1 MQAAALAAEQP
12 GRSHPLIRWVG
23 SAPVTFCWLT
33 LLFMTTVI
41 QHVLPRLHL
50 REVLHQNSTNLHHL
64 AADPLRVLGTSLLWI
79 DGYRWWPYFVAFCL
93 FLAPAERWLGSLRF
107 VIAGL
112 TAHVVA
118 TYLSEGFL
126 YWQIQEAAVSPK
138 YLNARDVGVSYFVA
152 GIAGLLTYRIARP
165 WRWLYLVTAL
175 AWVGIGLAVTP
186 TFTSV
191 GHLAGVLVGLALYPL
206 SRGRTA
212 PLLNPAKL
220 YRALRRS
227 RRAA

>member
-1 MQAAALAAEQP
+1 MQPAPVATDRRSWPQAL
-12 GRSHPLIRWVG
+12 GRLVST
-23 SAPVTFCWLT
+23 APVTFSWLAV
-33 LLFMTTVI
+33 LFMTTAV

-50 REVLHQNSTNLHHL
+50 RELLHQNSTNLHHL
-64 AADPLRVLGTSLLWI
+64 ASDPLRVLGTSLLWI

-93 FLAPAERWLGSLRF
+93 LLAPAERWLGSLRF

-165 WRWLYLVTAL
+165 WRWLYLLTAL

-191 GHLAGVLVGLALYPL
+191 GHLSGLLVGLALYPL

-212 PLLNPAKL
+212 ALLDPAKL
-220 YRALRRS
+220 YGALRRH

>member
-1 MQAAALAAEQP
+1 M
-12 GRSHPLIRWVG
+12 IRLVG
-23 SAPVTFCWLT
+23 TAPVTFSWLT
-33 LLFMTTVI
+33 VLFMTTAI

-93 FLAPAERWLGSLRF
+93 FLVPAERWLGSRRF
-107 VIAGL
+107 IVAGL

-152 GIAGLLTYRIARP
+152 GIVGLLTYRIARP
-165 WRWLYLVTAL
+165 WRWLYLLTAL
-175 AWVGIGLAVTP
+175 AWFGIGLAMSP

-191 GHLAGVLVGLALYPL
+191 GHLSALLVGLALYPL
-206 SRGRTA
+206 SRGRAA
-212 PLLNPAKL
+212 PLLDPSLL
-220 YRALRRS
+220 YRRLRRS
-227 RRAA
+227 GRAA